1 MSKINKQKKY
11 SSPKKVQEPI
21 GTRIVKA
28 VFEEKKISE
37 RIFGYISYDISFVK
51 ATYAGKTQRPAKIT
65 SLEKGIVGIL
75 LVDETASFE
84 KIGLIL
90 GLDVVNDKAE
100 QSILRTAIETLRGFN
115 AIEGDDSCM
124 ALTDA
129 GRTYA
134 DKGERPDTY
143 TKSFDIY
150 VDKNHLSWLNI
161 KNCIGDNLSKIDKIN
176 TPCEN
181 LNLSLEEIKKFAE
194 CQAQDVH
201 FPQNRYLLES
211 AIWSE
216 GHEANYKVFVC
227 FVQNVANSE
236 DVRAFVYD
244 ENSESLNGLIAEHIN
259 NDEALKSELLSNCI
273 RLECENSEKTTILEG
288 EAIETAKA
296 EISEELKQAEQRI
309 IEEESGERFIDSEE
323 EQVSKEKNELSVDN
337 TESVTIQQKSRL
349 RKKALYDSLSF
360 EIELRK
366 IFTED
371 NPDEIWLISPW
382 IRGIN
387 EKRKHSVFI
396 EERGPIIESFLKD
409 ETKRVYV
416 AYSAPQCDHFG
427 QIKLDSNG
435 KPLLNIDEDVK
446 NMIETLEKQ
455 YSNFFFV
462 ELPEFHEKNVFEIK
476 GSQTI
481 LFSGSFNVLSFS
493 VSKGQTHVRREE
505 MTLAHHSAAKKKYE
519 SFRMEFAEIYA
530 SKILKEIESLDTTSL
545 NYYKNERLDY
555 FLGIDDQEIH
565 KLFSPI
571 EDLLEEKT
579 LGFLKENLDK
589 RLTKIDQE
597 LVAAFNMGGL
607 NTKDKKMYK
616 SYLESISKE
625 LTSNAI
631 DEPSTLELLHNNQKL
646 LDVIPDK
653 KIFPGKTQRNTGTS
667 YQHKVP
673 KTISVPSVSESVSI
687 SEIKGLVSDAM
698 NGTQGARLTMESVSI
713 AKKMCSPTTL
723 SLENANKLF
732 KVLAG
737 ANVLACAIKFHI
749 EKKMGLA
756 DVHNSLRRVIKKCE
770 DFDNL
775 SIIYNDPQK
784 RIIFDLEGVQFQ
796 FEKFD
801 VNEELMDII
810 NAHKNRVTRW
820 DGSKTFMYSSEILDI
835 AKKYEIE

>member
-1 MSKINKQKKY
+1 MSKIKKQNNTA
-11 SSPKKVQEPI
+11 PKKAQEPI
-21 GTRIVKA
+21 GSRIAKA

-37 RIFGYISYDISFVK
+37 RIFGYISYDINFVK

-65 SLEKGIVGIL
+65 SIEKGIVGIL
-75 LVDETASFE
+75 LVDETSSFD

-90 GLDVVNDKAE
+90 GLDVINDKAE

-134 DKGERPDTY
+134 EKGERPDTY
-143 TKSFDIY
+143 SKAFDIY
-150 VDKNHLSWLNI
+150 VDKSHMSWLNI
-161 KNCIGDNLSKIDKIN
+161 KNCIGDNLLKINEIN

-181 LNLSLEEIKKFAE
+181 LNLSLEEIKQFAE

-216 GHEANYKVFVC
+216 GHEASYKVYVC
-227 FVQNVANSE
+227 FVQSIASSE
-236 DVRAFVYD
+236 DVRAFVFD
-244 ENSESLNGLIAEHIN
+244 ENSNALNPIMSEQIN
-259 NDEALKSELLSNCI
+259 SNPDLLAELLENCI
-273 RLECENSEKTTILEG
+273 KFECEIDEETIILEG
-288 EAIETAKA
+288 DDVETAKS
-296 EISEELKQAEQRI
+296 EISEEIKEAEKQLVL
-309 IEEESGERFIDSEE
+309 EEENAKNASLSDKQDVSSPSTNLSTDKER
-323 EQVSKEKNELSVDN
+323 LH
-337 TESVTIQQKSRL
+337 
-349 RKKALYDSLSF
+349 KKALYDSLSF
-360 EIELRK
+360 ELELQK
-366 IFTED
+366 IFNED
-371 NPDEIWLISPW
+371 DPDEIWLISPW
-382 IRGIN
+382 IRKGAFV
-387 EKRKHSVFI
+387 HD
-396 EERGPIIESFLKD
+396 RGPLIENFLKD
-409 ETKRVYV
+409 ENKRVFI
-416 AYSAPQCDHFG
+416 AYSEPALNND
-427 QIKLDSNG
+427 G
-435 KPLLNIDEDVK
+435 KPMMDEEVEPGIIQLD
-446 NMIETLEKQ
+446 EQ
-455 YSNFFFV
+455 YPNFFYV
-462 ELPEFHEKNVFEIK
+462 QLPEFHLKNVIEVK
-476 GSQTI
+476 GDQKV

-493 VSKGQTHVRREE
+493 VSEQQKHVRREE
-505 MTLAHHSAAKKKYE
+505 MTLAHHTVAKNKYAD
-519 SFRMEFAEIYA
+519 FQLEFAEIYA
-530 SKILKEIESLDTTSL
+530 SRIMKEIESLDTASL
-545 NYYKNERLDY
+545 NNYKNERLDY
-555 FLGIDDQEIH
+555 FLGIDNQEIH

-579 LGFLKENLDK
+579 LGCIKENLYK
-589 RLTKIDQE
+589 QLTKIGQE
-597 LVAAFNMGGL
+597 LVAASNMGGL
-607 NTKDKKMYK
+607 NAKDKKKYK
-616 SYLESISKE
+616 SALESISKE
-625 LTSNAI
+625 LTTNAI
-631 DEPSTLELLHNNQKL
+631 DDPSTLELLDNNQKL

-667 YQHKVP
+667 YQPKAPKSVP
-673 KTISVPSVSESVSI
+673 LPSVSESVSI

-713 AKKMCSPTTL
+713 AKKMSSPTNL
-723 SLENANKLF
+723 SLENADKLF

-775 SIIYNDPQK
+775 SIIYNEPQK

-801 VNEELMDII
+801 VNGELMEII
-810 NAHKNRVTRW
+810 NAHENRVTRW

-835 AKKYEIE
+835 ATKYEIE